1 MALSCGII
9 GLPTV
14 GKTTLFNLLTN
25 AKLETSNFMTGKTTT
40 HTRTAKIPDERVDK
54 LAELYNPKKV
64 TYATLEIT
72 DVPGLVKGS
81 SKGMGSG
88 NEFLQGVREA
98 DALIHV
104 ARAFSKPEI
113 LHIEGS
119 IDILRDLE
127 TVNLEL
133 LFADLQLI
141 ENRINRIEGQK
152 KVTQEHRTELSG
164 LKKIQEVLEAEK
176 PITQAGLT
184 ESENQ
189 LLRHT
194 QFLTSKPMI
203 LVINLDEDQL
213 IAQSYPNR
221 KAILEY
227 AALRAIPLLEVSVL
241 VEEEISELSIED
253 QVIFLEDLGIEEP
266 GINKIAKT
274 VYQELG
280 LISFLTAGEDEV
292 KAWTIAAGLNA
303 KQAAG
308 KIHSD
313 IEKGFIR
320 AETVGFNDLMELGSM
335 VKVKEKGLARL
346 EGKDYLVKDG
356 DIINFRF
363 NV

>member
-1 MALSCGII
+1 
-9 GLPTV
+9 
-14 GKTTLFNLLTN
+14 
-25 AKLETSNFMTGKTTT
+25 MTGKTTT
-40 HTRTAKIPDERVDK
+40 HTRTAKIPDERIDK
-54 LAELYNPKKV
+54 LAEMYNPKKV

-81 SKGMGSG
+81 SQGMGSG

-104 ARAFSKPEI
+104 ARAFKKPNI
-113 LHIEGS
+113 IHVDGS

-141 ENRINRIEGQK
+141 ENRIARINSQK
-152 KVTQEHRTELSG
+152 KATKEHQIELSG
-164 LKKIQEVLEAEK
+164 LEKMQEILEAEK
-176 PITQAGLT
+176 PIGQAGLT
-184 ESENQ
+184 EDEAE
-189 LLRHT
+189 LLKHT
-194 QFLTSKPMI
+194 QFLTGKPMI

-213 IAQSYPNR
+213 AAKDYPNR
-221 KAILEY
+221 TGILEY
-227 AALRAIPLLEVSVL
+227 AAIRAIPLLEASIL
-241 VEEEISELSIED
+241 AEEEISELSLED
-253 QVIFLEDLGIEEP
+253 QVFFLEDLGIEEP

-292 KAWTIAAGLNA
+292 RAWTIAAGLNA

-320 AETVGFNDLMELGSM
+320 AETVSFDDLIEMGSM
-335 VKVKEKGLARL
+335 SKVKEKGLARL

-363 NV
+363 NI